1 MKVLNCLLYLSVLFI
16 CSCAATSKSAK
27 NVVINKLQLLDEYDV
42 PFNKPFNHTTIGGLS
57 GIDYDRKQDQYY
69 MISDDRSAIDPAR
82 FYTAKIILNG
92 KKIDS
97 VQFTGVTSLLQP
109 DGKTYPNSKQDP
121 VHTPDPESLRYNA
134 AQNDYIWTS
143 EGERI
148 VKGGTVVLEDPSIF
162 TIDRNGKFKDSFALP
177 ANMHMH
183 ATEYGTRQ
191 NGVFEGSTFTPD
203 YKTLYVNV
211 EEPLYEDGPRA
222 GTGDSTGW
230 IRIIKFDVA
239 SRKPVAQYAYQ
250 IDPVAYPAIPGDAFK
265 INGIPDI
272 LYIGKDKLL
281 IIERSFSTGRIPC
294 TIRVYLADLSKAT
307 DVQSITSLRKASFV
321 PASKKLLLN
330 MDALGIYTDNIEG
343 VTFGP
348 QLPDGHQSLIFVSDN
363 NFSSEEKTQFLLF
376 EIE

>member
-1 MKVLNCLLYLSVLFI
+1 
-16 CSCAATSKSAK
+16 
-27 NVVINKLQLLDEYDV
+27 LDEYDV
-42 PFNKPFNHTTIGGLS
+42 PFNKPFHNTTIGGLS
-57 GIDYDRKQDQYY
+57 GIDYDRKHDQYY
-69 MISDDRSAIDPAR
+69 MICDDRSAINPAR

-97 VQFTGVTSLLQP
+97 VQFTGVNSLLQQ

-134 AQNDYIWTS
+134 AKETFLWTS

-148 VKGGTVVLEDPSIF
+148 VKGGTVILEDPFINI
-162 TIDRNGKFKDSFALP
+162 IDRNGQFKDSFALP
-177 ANMHMH
+177 ANLHMH
-183 ATEYGTRQ
+183 ATENGPRQ
-191 NGVFEGSTFTPD
+191 NGVFEGSAFTED
-203 YKTLYVNV
+203 YQTLYVNV
-211 EEPLYEDGPRA
+211 EEPIYEDGPRA

-230 IRIIKFDVA
+230 IRIIKYDVA
-239 SRKPVAQYAYQ
+239 SRKPIAQYAYQ

-272 LYIGKDKLL
+272 LYVGNNRLL
-281 IIERSFSTGRIPC
+281 VIERSFSTGRIPC

-307 DVQSITSLRKASFV
+307 DVQSTTSLRKASFV

-330 MDALGIYTDNIEG
+330 MDSLGIYTDNIEG

-348 QLPDGHQSLIFVSDN
+348 RLPDGHQSLIFISDN